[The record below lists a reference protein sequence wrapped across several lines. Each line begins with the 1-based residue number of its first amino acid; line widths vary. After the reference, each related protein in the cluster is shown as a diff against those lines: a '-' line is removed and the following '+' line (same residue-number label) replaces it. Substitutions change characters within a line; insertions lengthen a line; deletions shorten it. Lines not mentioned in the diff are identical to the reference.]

1 MSGQKWGVF
10 LLLLASSVKAQD
22 LEFGNDQDDSFALE
36 ATYSN
41 DYTGFYDDE
50 DYEDLPCGIDY
61 YDHDDS
67 NQCHHREFP
76 SESLQDVFGSKVK
89 TCCSD
94 HGYIF
99 AENCEAEV
107 SPTYRK
113 NRILV
118 L

>member
-36 ATYSN
+36 ATYSD
-41 DYTGFYDDE
+41 DYFGDDE
-50 DYEDLPCGIDY
+50 DYEDPPCGIDY
-61 YDHDDS
+61 YDHDFSD
-67 NQCHHREFP
+67 QCHHDEFP
-76 SESLQDVFGSKVK
+76 SESLQDVLGSKVK

-99 AENCEAEV
+99 AETCEVEV
-107 SPTYRK
+107 SPSYRQI
-113 NRILV
+113 RILV
-118 L
+118 